1 MGVRKKEMGTKGRDR
16 REARAGL
23 MESERSIDVKRGRMD
38 VKRGRMD
45 VKRGRMDVK
54 RRRMDVKRGRIQS

>member
-1 MGVRKKEMGTKGRDR
+1 MSEGGGSWKGMDVRKKEMGAKGRDR

-23 MESERSIDVKRGRMD
+23 MDSKRSINVKQ
-38 VKRGRMD
+38 
-45 VKRGRMDVK
+45 GRMDVK